1 MRVRGLRGRAGALAL
16 ALTLPLAA
24 STVPAVAAS
33 AAPARESARQAAE
46 VRPLAVWT
54 PTPAKAY
61 GDKPSIYGTCHAS
74 FTDTAPRACILG
86 DKKASRTV
94 VLVGDSHAANWV
106 PGVEAAAARQ
116 RWRFVSIT
124 KSTCPAQPV
133 AVTLSA
139 SLSSPSPYRAC
150 STWRSNVLADLARWK
165 PSVVLVAG
173 SHSTRMIAPGGRVYA
188 GTDAAQH
195 QRDLAWGKATA
206 ALLTALHRRV
216 PKAVVLVVHDTPI
229 ARRDVLACVSRY
241 GASAPTRCAVSTRAA
256 LRAGVRATERAAVE
270 SAMAAGMRARLVDP
284 RTLVCGP
291 AGRCLPAADGVLRY
305 RDAGHLTRTFGRTQV
320 KAWASVLVLA
330 GRVLA
335 APPPAP
341 EAPPAAPVLWPPQP
355 AAAPP
360 AISGSRVT
368 AGVVA

>member
-1 MRVRGLRGRAGALAL
+1 MRRTAVLAATALAATATVLTPAGA
-16 ALTLPLAA
+16 AA
-24 STVPAVAAS
+24 SPP
-33 AAPARESARQAAE
+33 AAPTTA
-46 VRPLAVWT
+46 VRPLGLWT
-54 PTPAKAY
+54 PTPGNAY

-86 DKKASRTV
+86 DRKASRTV
-94 VLVGDSHAANWV
+94 VLIGDSHAANWV

-133 AVTLSA
+133 AVTISA

-150 STWRSNVLADLARWK
+150 SAWRSNVLADLARWR

-173 SHSTRMIAPGGRVYA
+173 SHSTRMIAPNGRVYA

-195 QRDLAWGKATA
+195 QRDLAWGKATG

-216 PKAVVLVVHDTPI
+216 PKALVLVVHDTPI
-229 ARRDVLACVSRY
+229 ARQDVLACVSRY
-241 GASAPTRCAVSTRAA
+241 GSSAPTRCAVSTRYA
-256 LRAGVRATERAAVE
+256 LRAGVRATERAAVV
-270 SAMAAGMRARLVDP
+270 AAIAAGVRVRLVDP

-320 KAWASVLVLA
+320 KAWASVLVLG

-341 EAPPAAPVLWPPQP
+341 AAPPAPPVLWPPE
-355 AAAPP
+355 PP
-360 AISGSRVT
+360 ATSPADPGSRVT

>member
-1 MRVRGLRGRAGALAL
+1 MRVRGLRVRAGALAL

-24 STVPAVAAS
+24 STVPAVSAS

-74 FTDTAPRACILG
+74 FADTAPRACILG
-86 DKKASRTV
+86 DKKLAHRRARRRLTRPT
-94 VLVGDSHAANWV
+94 GC
-106 PGVEAAAARQ
+106 GVEAAAFQ
-116 RWRFVSIT
+116 RLRVAIT
-124 KSTCPAQPV
+124 KSRPPQPVSASQPAQPQ
-133 AVTLSA
+133 
-139 SLSSPSPYRAC
+139 PYARAAPGAA
-150 STWRSNVLADLARWK
+150 VLADLARWK
-165 PSVVLVAG
+165 PSNDIAG
-173 SHSTRMIAPGGRVYA
+173 SHSRSPRGA
-188 GTDAAQH
+188 GVRRTDAAH
-195 QRDLAWGKATA
+195 QRDLAWEATA
-206 ALLTALHRRV
+206 ALLTPRSRCRR
-216 PKAVVLVVHDTPI
+216 PVVIVVTTPRSPGGTCWPAAGTRPAPPDH
-229 ARRDVLACVSRY
+229 AR
-241 GASAPTRCAVSTRAA
+241 A
-256 LRAGVRATERAAVE
+256 LRAGVRATETPPSSPRWRLGSGE
-270 SAMAAGMRARLVDP
+270 STHLRSAR
-284 RTLVCGP
+284 T
-291 AGRCLPAADGVLRY
+291 CLPAADGVLRY